1 MAFFADLGRFPEAV
15 ILPSWP
21 VGGVWLRD
29 YLLCFATCT
38 PTTLPSFST
47 ATACRSKEF
56 SSSTALQST
65 RIRGRGGGEGGLTAR
80 RKRKSSLLRPPPLF
94 FLKVGRKRGGRNSG
108 AVRYISV
115 LVIQSPTQTTQQ
127 RRLTFDRHCSLRQ
140 SMHKTKQNTG
150 GNVNYKSTDEAATA
164 PVILFTCYHEYQPTK
179 NFPLRVLCF
188 FIVQHEQIQITVEN
202 KHR

>member
-15 ILPSWP
+15 ILPSRP

-38 PTTLPSFST
+38 WPTTLPSFST

-65 RIRGRGGGEGGLTAR
+65 RIRGRGGGLNCEEKAQVLVIT
-80 RKRKSSLLRPPPLF
+80 PPPLF

-108 AVRYISV
+108 AVRYI
-115 LVIQSPTQTTQQ
+115 PAW
-127 RRLTFDRHCSLRQ
+127 
-140 SMHKTKQNTG
+140 SMLFSWSRVSAFELAFQPMCHHVTIL
-150 GNVNYKSTDEAATA
+150 EA
-164 PVILFTCYHEYQPTK
+164 
-179 NFPLRVLCF
+179 NN
-188 FIVQHEQIQITVEN
+188 N
-202 KHR
+202 KAGK